1 MNMERTGG
9 LAVALLTFESGESVS
24 QFSKATCILVTD
36 NLEIGGLRSVDQNSA
51 GKEVWVSFMIR

>member
-1 MNMERTGG
+1 MERTGG
-9 LAVALLTFESGESVS
+9 LAVTLLIFESGQSVS

-36 NLEIGGLRSVDQNSA
+36 NLEIGGVLSVDQNSA